1 MLQAQEFLA
10 SQKRRNLEEPTTLS
24 KVMRAVDDFAGAV
37 DDFALFGRSMGL
49 SKAVELQVNL
59 VLLL

>member
-1 MLQAQEFLA
+1 MA